1 MFYILRGVNTKP
13 SPESLLQQIRQIEE
27 MERGKVCVLR
37 EGPSGP
43 YYNLQ
48 TWENGKNISRY
59 LPREQVPAV
68 QEAILGY
75 EKFQE
80 LTGQYAEQVI
90 ARTREVRAAGSKKK
104 NVRPRS
110 SSPRTLRSRS

>member
-1 MFYILRGVNTKP
+1 MAWYIVFYILRGVNTKS
-13 SPESLLQQIRQIEE
+13 SPESLLRQIRQIEE

-48 TWENGKNISRY
+48 TWENGKNVSRY

-90 ARTREVRAAGSKKK
+90 ARTRAERAAGSKKRMSGPGPL
-104 NVRPRS
+104 RPER
-110 SSPRTLRSRS
+110 